1 MTVYKPILPTKH
13 PTPSAPKPKLN
24 VVIPPHHQA
33 AFLRKHAQRPAPHAR
48 RWHSF
53 RNTY

>member
-1 MTVYKPILPTKH
+1 MTVYKPNLLTKH
-13 PTPSAPKPKLN
+13 PTPPAPNPKLN
-24 VVIPPHHQA
+24 VVISSRHQA
-33 AFLRKHAQRPAPHAR
+33 EFLRKHAQQPVPHAR